1 MVLLTTVVF
10 LMAAAL
16 KEEIS
21 VLEKVL
27 LHQVGLFVLY
37 APPPKFHLST
47 YHLGRKVMLTI
58 VCVQ

>member
-37 APPPKFHLST
+37 APPPNFT
-47 YHLGRKVMLTI
+47 YLHIISVER
-58 VCVQ
+58 